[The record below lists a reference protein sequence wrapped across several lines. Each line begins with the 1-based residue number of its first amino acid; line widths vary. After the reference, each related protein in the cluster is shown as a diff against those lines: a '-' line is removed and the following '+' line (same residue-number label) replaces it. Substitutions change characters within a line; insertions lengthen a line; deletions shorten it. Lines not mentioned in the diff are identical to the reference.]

1 MAVAHGLVWLGE
13 RAPGGLGRRVR
24 AWQRRDP
31 GAPMAFLTC
40 VQVLGALVA
49 LWMGLL
55 GRLLRLAFGPLG

>member
-1 MAVAHGLVWLGE
+1 
-13 RAPGGLGRRVR
+13 
-24 AWQRRDP
+24 
-31 GAPMAFLTC
+31 MAFLTC